1 MRPKVKDMPH
11 LNELKTDWAK
21 KILRFAKDWA
31 LPLSMLTGAAAYYAY
46 VAIPGHERFTPMAN
60 KIISIVQPGMLFLML
75 FVTFCKMPLSDLRL
89 RRWHLP
95 LALFQSLLF
104 AALTLLAVVLVE
116 GDAKIVVESA
126 MLCLIC
132 PTATAAVVITTR
144 LGGNAPSVAA
154 YTIVSNLCAALLI
167 PLLLPLCHHGGMG
180 FIASLQA
187 ILYRVFPLLLCP
199 LALATIVRRFF
210 PRLLSLIL
218 NRPNLAFYL
227 WVVSLSLA
235 ITVSVK
241 SFEHTDA
248 GAPCLLGIAAASLVC
263 CLAQFAFGRRC
274 GQKAGDTIAAGQ
286 ALGQK
291 NTVFIIWVGYTFL
304 TPVTALAGGFYSI
317 WHNAINSWQLYQ
329 ARRKA
334 E

>member
-1 MRPKVKDMPH
+1 MTH
-11 LNELKTDWAK
+11 LDELKTDWAK
-21 KILRFAKDWA
+21 RVLRFAKDWA

-46 VAIPGHERFTPMAN
+46 VAIPGHEICTPTVN

-75 FVTFCKMPLSDLRL
+75 FVTFCKMSFHDLRL

-95 LALFQSLLF
+95 LAFFQSCAF
-104 AALTLLAVVLVE
+104 AALTLLAVLLAE
-116 GDAKIVVESA
+116 GDGKIVVESA

-144 LGGNAPSVAA
+144 LGGNAAAVAA
-154 YTIVSNLCAALLI
+154 YTILSNLCAALLI
-167 PLLLPLCHHGGMG
+167 PLLLPFCQPNDGMG
-180 FIASLQA
+180 FTASLQA
-187 ILYRVFPLLLCP
+187 ILFRVFPLLICP
-199 LALATIVRRFF
+199 LALASFVRRFC
-210 PRLLSLIL
+210 PRLLNAIL
-218 NRPNLAFYL
+218 RRPNLAFYL

-248 GAPCLLGIAAASLVC
+248 GPLCLLGIAAASLVC

-274 GQKAGDTIAAGQ
+274 GQKTGDTIAAGQ

-304 TPVTALAGGFYSI
+304 TPVTAIAGGFYSI